1 MDAVLVANEAV
12 DSRVKQNKPGILC
25 KLDVEQ
31 AYDHVNW
38 GFLLEILNRMDF
50 GSKWI
55 NWIRHYISTVCFS
68 VLIKGS
74 PVGFFKAGKGLGQC
88 DFLFILAMEGLNN
101 MVKKAKHIGWIDG
114 SEIERRDNSSME
126 ITHLLYED
134 DTQIFCDAKVDQ
146 LKFLRVILVLF
157 LVCIL
162 IGAKAHCIQLMQST
176 ISSSQPQYWKEKQGP
191 YHLYSK
197 EI

>member
-1 MDAVLVANEAV
+1 MD
-12 DSRVKQNKPGILC
+12 Q
-25 KLDVEQ
+25 LDQ
-31 AYDHVNW
+31 ALYLHSMLFSSDQR
-38 GFLLEILNRMDF
+38 L
-50 GSKWI
+50 SCWI
-55 NWIRHYISTVCFS
+55 FQSW
-68 VLIKGS
+68 KE
-74 PVGFFKAGKGLGQC
+74 LGQC

-101 MVKKAKHIGWIDG
+101 MVKKAKHIGWVDG

-162 IGAKAHCIQLMQST
+162 IGAKAHCIQLM
-176 ISSSQPQYWKEKQGP
+176 
-191 YHLYSK
+191 
-197 EI
+197 